1 MTGES
6 TYKNKPHTEIFQE
19 IYQKA
24 LTLINEDAFQQQ
36 LNHLDDLEKS
46 TLQTIID
53 NCEKGKG
60 VLAVLITSLVHKL
73 HNPKQD
79 IRLHQDN
86 MKGGYSGRG
95 IDTRYITPF
104 MKEEGFPAM
113 AESGWLTRSLE
124 QNLPYDL
131 KYPGKIT
138 PKELK
143 TAFLYLLDQIQ
154 TYNKPPEVYLLF
166 LFAKLIE
173 HREQKKIDLAKPTN
187 LTISTIINYLKEH
200 FESRYSARGAS
211 RLPTLAVYAVYQCML
226 RELKRFEGKQLMPLE
241 EHTSSDRSSGRVGD
255 IEIRDIEGK
264 VFEAI
269 EIKHGIPINSQLVK
283 DAYEKF
289 KSHPIQRYYLLTTA
303 DEYLTDTENILKEI
317 SRISKIHGCQVIVNG
332 IYPSLEYYL
341 RLLKDTYDF
350 IDNYVENFKK
360 DKSIKY
366 EHKLKWNE
374 IVSRQVS
381 DIYQ

>member
-1 MTGES
+1 MIEAK
-6 TYKNKPHTEIFQE
+6 YKGMLHTQILHE

-24 LTLINEDAFQQQ
+24 VSIFNEGALNELIQK
-36 LNHLDDLEKS
+36 LDEVAKS
-46 TLQTIID
+46 NLLIIIE

-60 VLAVLITSLVHKL
+60 GLTVLITSLVHKL
-73 HNPKQD
+73 HNPEQD

-86 MKGGYSGRG
+86 MDGGYSGRG
-95 IDTRYITPF
+95 IDTKYITPF
-104 MKEEGFPAM
+104 MKEMGFPAM

-131 KYPGKIT
+131 NYPGKIT
-138 PKELK
+138 PAKLK
-143 TAFLYLLDQIQ
+143 LAFLFLLDQVQ
-154 TYNKPPEVYLLF
+154 VHNKSPEIYLLF
-166 LFAKLIE
+166 LFTKLIE
-173 HREQKKIDLAKPTN
+173 HREQKKIALAKPTN
-187 LTISTIINYLKEH
+187 LPISIIINFLKQH
-200 FESRYSARGAS
+200 FESRYSSRGAS
-211 RLPTLAVYAVYQCML
+211 RLPVLAIYSVYQCMVK
-226 RELKRFEGKQLMPLE
+226 ELKRYRGMVLMPLE

-289 KSHPIQRYYLLTTA
+289 KSHPMQRYYLLTTA

-332 IYPSLEYYL
+332 IYPSLKYYL

-374 IVSRQVS
+374 IVSQRVS
-381 DIYQ
+381 DI